1 MLCSRVNIADGAVEP
16 TETGFVDHVS
26 PGTYPQ
32 FTSHLNMN
40 PKLYFYFHV
49 LFIVLMKE

>member
-1 MLCSRVNIADGAVEP
+1 MADGDVEP

-26 PGTYPQ
+26 PGKHPQ
-32 FTSHLNMN
+32 FTSILNMN

-49 LFIVLMKE
+49 LFIVLLKE

>member
-1 MLCSRVNIADGAVEP
+1 MADGAVEP
-16 TETGFVDHVS
+16 TETRFVDHVR

-32 FTSHLNMN
+32 FTSILNMN

-49 LFIVLMKE
+49 LFIVLLKQ